1 MNNIL
6 LVIIIILLIGA
17 LPTWPYSVGWGYYP
31 SGALGLVVLALVV
44 LMIMGRI

>member
-1 MNNIL
+1 
-6 LVIIIILLIGA
+6 
-17 LPTWPYSVGWGYYP
+17 SVGWGYYP